1 MRFFAVI
8 MMVLAVFAAPG
19 AEAREAQQVAMS
31 PPKPGTQAG
40 PSEVVRGFYR
50 ALTETMKNGQA
61 LGYQGRF
68 DKLEPAIG
76 RAFNLDDMTRVSYG
90 PGWVRTSPE
99 QKQQLVSAFRTF
111 SIANYA
117 NRFKSL
123 NGESFEVNGE
133 KPGERAGE
141 KIVETTLTT
150 PDEKVELN
158 YLMRKGAKGW
168 QIVDV
173 FVNGTISEMATRRSE
188 FGSVVR
194 TGGPEALLNTLE
206 QKSRQLSES

>member
-1 MRFFAVI
+1 MRFFMMF
-8 MMVLAVFAAPG
+8 MMVLALFAAPG
-19 AEAREAQQVAMS
+19 AEAREAQKVAMT
-31 PPKPGTQAG
+31 PPKAETGAG
-40 PSEVVRGFYR
+40 ASEVVRGFYR
-50 ALTETMKNGQA
+50 TLTETMKQGSQ

-68 DKLEPAIG
+68 DKLEPAIA
-76 RAFNLDDMTRVSYG
+76 RAFNLEDMMRISYG
-90 PGWVRTSPE
+90 PAWVRTSPE
-99 QKQQLVSAFRTF
+99 QKQQLVNAFRTF

-123 NGESFEVNGE
+123 NGESFEV
-133 KPGERAGE
+133 KGERPGNSQGE
-141 KIVETTLTT
+141 RIVETTLKT
-150 PDEKVELN
+150 PDDTVELN

-194 TGGPEALLNTLE
+194 SGGPEALVDTLE
-206 QKSRQLSES
+206 QKSQQLSES